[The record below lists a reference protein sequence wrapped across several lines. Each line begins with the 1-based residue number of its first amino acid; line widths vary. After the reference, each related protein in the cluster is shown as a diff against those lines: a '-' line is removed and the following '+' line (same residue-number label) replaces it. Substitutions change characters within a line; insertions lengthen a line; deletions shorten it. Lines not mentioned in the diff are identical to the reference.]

1 MAGNARTAVVA
12 GPDEHG
18 VGEELTALDAT
29 VSRIEGV
36 VSADA
41 LKHAGIADADYLVLT
56 DADEATG
63 IPVAKELNPSVT
75 VVTYA
80 DRSLPEF
87 VAGVAD
93 LAVDPALVSP
103 TLLAEELADGG
114 PAAAGDGDED
124 AAGDTTPDAAP
135 GEGDAADGGE

>member
-1 MAGNARTAVVA
+1 MAGNTRTVVVA

-18 VGEELTALDAT
+18 VGEELTALDAA
-29 VSRIEGV
+29 VSRVEGV
-36 VSADA
+36 VSAAA
-41 LKHAGIADADYLVLT
+41 LKTAGIADVDYLVLT

-93 LAVDPALVSP
+93 LAVDPALVTP
-103 TLLAEELADGG
+103 TLLAEELVAGG
-114 PAAAGDGDED
+114 PGGDGDGD
-124 AAGDTTPDAAP
+124 AAGDAGPDAAIGE
-135 GEGDAADGGE
+135 GEGDAADRE

>member
-1 MAGNARTAVVA
+1 MAGDTRTAVVA

-18 VGEELTALDAT
+18 VGEELEALGAT
-29 VSRIEGV
+29 VSRIAGI

-41 LKHAGIADADYLVLT
+41 LTDAGIADADYFVLT

-93 LAVDPALVSP
+93 LAVDPALVGP
-103 TLLAEELADGG
+103 ALLAEELAAGG
-114 PAAAGDGDED
+114 PTA
-124 AAGDTTPDAAP
+124 AAP
-135 GEGDAADGGE
+135 GSDDLTDGRADE

>member
-1 MAGNARTAVVA
+1 MAGHARTAVVA

-18 VGEELTALDAT
+18 IGEELEALGAT

-41 LKHAGIADADYLVLT
+41 LKAAGIGDADYLVLT

-75 VVTYA
+75 IVTYA

-93 LAVDPALVSP
+93 LAVDPALVTP
-103 TLLAEELADGG
+103 DVVAEELTRD
-114 PAAAGDGDED
+114 GDGLDD
-124 AAGDTTPDAAP
+124 A
-135 GEGDAADGGE
+135 

>member
-1 MAGNARTAVVA
+1 MAGDVRTAVVA

-18 VGEELTALDAT
+18 VGEELEALGAT
-29 VSRIEGV
+29 VSRITGV

-41 LKHAGIADADYLVLT
+41 LKDAGIDDADYFVLT
-56 DADEATG
+56 DPSEATG

-93 LAVDPALVSP
+93 LAVDPALVDP
-103 TLLAEELADGG
+103 TLLAEELMAGG
-114 PAAAGDGDED
+114 PNAAVPG
-124 AAGDTTPDAAP
+124 GDT
-135 GEGDAADGGE
+135 ADDDE

>member
-1 MAGNARTAVVA
+1 MAGNALTAIVA

-18 VGEELTALDAT
+18 IGEELEALDAT
-29 VSRIEGV
+29 VSRVEGV

-41 LKHAGIADADYLVLT
+41 LKAAGITEADYLVLT

-93 LAVDPALVSP
+93 LAVDPALVTP
-103 TLLAEELADGG
+103 TLLAEELAAGG
-114 PAAAGDGDED
+114 PAAGGDENTSDDETADATAGDGDAD
-124 AAGDTTPDAAP
+124 DGD
-135 GEGDAADGGE
+135 E

>member
-1 MAGNARTAVVA
+1 MAGNTRIAVVA

-18 VGEELTALDAT
+18 IGEELEALGAT

-36 VSADA
+36 VSAEA
-41 LKHAGIADADYLVLT
+41 LKAAGIADADYLVLT

-87 VAGVAD
+87 VSGVAD
-93 LAVDPALVSP
+93 LAVDPALMRPDVV
-103 TLLAEELADGG
+103 AEELTRDEGVAD
-114 PAAAGDGDED
+114 D
-124 AAGDTTPDAAP
+124 A
-135 GEGDAADGGE
+135 

>member
-1 MAGNARTAVVA
+1 MAGNTRTAVVA

-18 VGEELTALDAT
+18 VGEELEALGAT
-29 VSRIEGV
+29 VSRVTGV

-41 LKHAGIADADYLVLT
+41 LKDAGIGEAGYLVLT

-93 LAVDPALVSP
+93 LAIDPALVGP
-103 TLLAEELADGG
+103 DVVAEELEAGG
-114 PAAAGDGDED
+114 PTTAASGR
-124 AAGDTTPDAAP
+124 
-135 GEGDAADGGE
+135 DAADADE